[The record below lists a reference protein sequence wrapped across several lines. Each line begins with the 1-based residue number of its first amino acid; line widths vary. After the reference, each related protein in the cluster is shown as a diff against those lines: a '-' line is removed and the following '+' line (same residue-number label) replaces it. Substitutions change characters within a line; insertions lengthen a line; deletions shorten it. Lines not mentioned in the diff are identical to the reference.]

1 MSKLATQPV
10 RAGCQGLLI
19 TLVAVA
25 IVLPLGCLLIYIP
38 LGVSQR
44 MESGTASVLVM
55 AAPAIL
61 FFLLIVGGGWGFLLW
76 RTRRRAARLDAAFTP
91 LGLTGERVM
100 LTMRAY
106 HGQFRGRRASVAFRR
121 GPTLEFHLDTSVQ
134 TRLSIDQREG
144 MTTAI
149 AGWSGR
155 QPLPL
160 SDPQL
165 DGLRVF
171 AVDEH
176 WARAL
181 LADPRTPELL
191 HRLIEFDGTFVVR
204 RVEFLPGGIALHLH
218 FNKKWLGFEI
228 EIEPDQARQWLDAL
242 AALAEIA
249 ESLPPPQIT
258 SQASALE
265 QDIHT
270 RPTLIKNRAFILLM
284 VAVAVIPICLGLTI
298 ALALIL
304 LD

>member
-1 MSKLATQPV
+1 MSKLASQPL

-38 LGVSQR
+38 LGVSQHI
-44 MESGTASVLVM
+44 ESGPASVVVM

-61 FFLLIVGGGWGFLLW
+61 FFLIIVGGGWGFLLW
-76 RTRRRAARLDAAFTP
+76 SIRRRAARLDAAFTP

-106 HGQFRGRRASVAFRR
+106 HGQFRGRQASVTFRR
-121 GPTLEFHLDTSVQ
+121 GPTLELFLDTPVQ
-134 TRLSIDQREG
+134 TRLSIDEPER

-149 AGWSGR
+149 AGWAGR
-155 QPLPL
+155 QPLSF
-160 SDPQL
+160 SDPRL

-171 AVDEH
+171 AADEH

-181 LADPRTPELL
+181 LADLRTPALL
-191 HRLIEFDGTFVVR
+191 RRLIEFEGPFVVR
-204 RVEFLPGGIALHLH
+204 RVEFLPGSVALHLH

-228 EIEPDQARQWLDAL
+228 EVEPDQARQWLDAL

-249 ESLPPPQIT
+249 ESLPSPQVT

-265 QDIHT
+265 QNIHT
-270 RPTLIKNRAFILLM
+270 RPTLIKNRTFILLM
-284 VAVAVIPICLGLTI
+284 VAVAVLPICLGLAI

-304 LD
+304 L